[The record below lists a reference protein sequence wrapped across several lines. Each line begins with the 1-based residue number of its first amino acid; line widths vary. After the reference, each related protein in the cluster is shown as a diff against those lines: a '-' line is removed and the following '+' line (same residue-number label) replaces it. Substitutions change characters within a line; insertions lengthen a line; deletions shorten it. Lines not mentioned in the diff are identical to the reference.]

1 MEQEQS
7 SVEKYEKFTWKIEN
21 FSHLKTDKIY
31 SEPFVIGGYPWKISL
46 YPRGHD
52 YLTIYLSAVET
63 ANISKGWSRYVKFN
77 LFVFNQLDS
86 NMTIKED
93 FDDKYYEFNASSKKW
108 GEDIM
113 KLDELNDPNKGFI
126 VEDACIVGA
135 EVYDCKSKNEK
146 QVNQAFSLT
155 TSLPSVNQIVQ
166 MDAEILKPKVEERH
180 GQNLGELMDFKG
192 LGQIEKDLVPLL
204 EEVCSHHPSLIE
216 CQQNRSRKFKEWAFT
231 ALGRVLHFLKTT
243 KVKDMNDLACKD
255 LHNLW
260 EELEAFSFDLTW
272 LEPHVQSALGMR
284 SYLEK
289 VKKVEKLKDNEI
301 ENFSC
306 LKTDEV
312 CSEPFVMGGYPWK
325 ICLCP
330 RGDEVDDHLA
340 MYLAAV
346 KTANMSEG
354 WSRYVKF
361 NLLVFNQLD
370 SNMTIKVGDCVK
382 VSSDVSNLK

>member
-243 KVKDMNDLACKD
+243 K
-255 LHNLW
+255 
-260 EELEAFSFDLTW
+260 
-272 LEPHVQSALGMR
+272 
-284 SYLEK
+284 
-289 VKKVEKLKDNEI
+289 I